1 MADEDANDTEQPAE
15 PDTAR
20 EELIDGLRA
29 ALGDILL
36 EDEVVPHRDVWVRV
50 DRAQWQ
56 TAGRIVRDLGFTYF
70 GFLSLIDWMD
80 APEGRYEDTEFDD
93 EPPPPVASVPT
104 GDDDADEAEEE
115 AAAAEAGAAD
125 GSEEDGAAA
134 APPSGGAGLRPV
146 AGSTSRFQVI
156 ARLQKPGTALGVHL
170 KTDLPEDDLSLD
182 TWVDLFRGANWHE
195 REAWEMFGVDFVGHP
210 ALRHIYLPTEFE
222 GNPLRKDY
230 PLLAR
235 VVKPWP
241 GVVDIEEIPAGLEE
255 QLEAEVM
262 AAFEAEQAGGGGS

>member
-1 MADEDANDTEQPAE
+1 
-15 PDTAR
+15 
-20 EELIDGLRA
+20 
-29 ALGDILL
+29 
-36 EDEVVPHRDVWVRV
+36 
-50 DRAQWQ
+50 
-56 TAGRIVRDLGFTYF
+56 
-70 GFLSLIDWMD
+70 
-80 APEGRYEDTEFDD
+80 
-93 EPPPPVASVPT
+93 
-104 GDDDADEAEEE
+104 
-115 AAAAEAGAAD
+115 
-125 GSEEDGAAA
+125 
-134 APPSGGAGLRPV
+134 V

>member
-1 MADEDANDTEQPAE
+1 MADEDANDAEQAE

-20 EELIDGLRA
+20 EELIEGLRA

-36 EDEVVPHRDVWVRV
+36 EDEVVPHRDVWIRV
-50 DRAQWQ
+50 DRAGWQ
-56 TAGRIVRDLGFTYF
+56 TAGRVVRDMGFTYF

-93 EPPPPVASVPT
+93 EQPPVASVPT
-104 GDDDADEAEEE
+104 GDDDAAAEVEAEQGD
-115 AAAAEAGAAD
+115 AAAEA
-125 GSEEDGAAA
+125 S
-134 APPSGGAGLRPV
+134 PSGGGGLRPV
-146 AGSTSRFQVI
+146 AGSSSRFQVI

-170 KTDLPEDDLSLD
+170 KTDLPEDDLSID
-182 TWVDLFRGANWHE
+182 TWVDVFRGANWHE
-195 REAWEMFGVDFVGHP
+195 REAWEMFGVHFVGHP
-210 ALRHIYLPTEFE
+210 SLRHIYLPTEFE
-222 GNPLRKDY
+222 GNPLRKDF

-241 GVVDIEEIPAGLEE
+241 GVVDIEEIPAGLEA

-262 AAFEAEQAGGGGS
+262 AAFEAEQGGGGS

>member
-1 MADEDANDTEQPAE
+1 MADEDTNDTEQPAE
-15 PDTAR
+15 PDSAR
-20 EELIDGLRA
+20 EDLIESLRA

-36 EDEVVPHRDVWVRV
+36 EDEVVPHRDVWIRV
-50 DRAQWQ
+50 DRARWQ

-70 GFLSLIDWMD
+70 GYLSVIDWMD

-93 EPPPPVASVPT
+93 APPPPTATVPT
-104 GDDDADEAEEE
+104 GDDDADEADEE
-115 AAAAEAGAAD
+115 AAAEDAEAAEAEPGEA
-125 GSEEDGAAA
+125 G
-134 APPSGGAGLRPV
+134 PSGGAGLRPA

-182 TWVDLFRGANWHE
+182 TWIDVFRGANWHE
-195 REAWEMFGVDFVGHP
+195 REAWEMFGVHFAGHP
-210 ALRHIYLPTEFE
+210 YLRHIYLPTEFE
-222 GNPLRKDY
+222 GNPLRKDF

-241 GVVDIEEIPAGLEE
+241 GVVDIEEIPPGLEE

-262 AAFEAEQAGGGGS
+262 AAFEAEQAEQGGGGS

>member
-56 TAGRIVRDLGFTYF
+56 TAGRIVRDQGFTYF
-70 GFLSLIDWMD
+70 GFLSVIDWMD

-93 EPPPPVASVPT
+93 ESPPAASVPT
-104 GDDDADEAEEE
+104 GDEDDEGAGAAVGDDEGADGNSEDDA
-115 AAAAEAGAAD
+115 AGAAD
-125 GSEEDGAAA
+125 AG
-134 APPSGGAGLRPV
+134 PSSGAGLRPV

-170 KTDLPEDDLSLD
+170 KTDLPEDDLSVD

-195 REAWEMFGVDFVGHP
+195 REAWEMFGVHFEGHP
-210 ALRHIYLPTEFE
+210 SLRHIYLPTEFE
-222 GNPLRKDY
+222 GNPLRKDF

-235 VVKPWP
+235 LVKPWP
-241 GVVDIEEIPAGLEE
+241 GVVDIEEIPPGLEE

-262 AAFEAEQAGGGGS
+262 AAFEAEQAGGGS